1 MKSASNFL
9 DQLQNDPVFI
19 KHAKACNTDEE
30 RKNFLLKEG
39 FAFSPEEL
47 NGAVKCLSFFDKS
60 KKVERVNLRKN
71 KRYDVFLSISEIDGK
86 PVNQA
91 VIVDISSWGAKIES
105 EMPLKPE
112 SSVELSISLLDGPGQ
127 KKDYRLSG
135 KVLWAAQVPISRRNQ
150 AGMQFQSSLDQLNEN
165 GNFSLTNLQSTID
178 SRHRDIAEKEFLSI
192 KEFADTVGVHWFTVW
207 RWTVERR
214 IQFKQVK
221 SGCKI
226 MIPRSELVQFQTA

>member
-1 MKSASNFL
+1 M
-9 DQLQNDPVFI
+9 
-19 KHAKACNTDEE
+19 
-30 RKNFLLKEG
+30 
-39 FAFSPEEL
+39 
-47 NGAVKCLSFFDKS
+47 
-60 KKVERVNLRKN
+60 NLRKN

-105 EMPLKPE
+105 EIPLKPE

-150 AGMQFQSSLDQLNEN
+150 AGMQFQSSLDQLHEN
-165 GNFSLTNLQSTID
+165 GKFSLTNLQSTID
-178 SRHRDIAEKEFLSI
+178 SHHRDIAEKEFLSI